1 MGPLLLFY
9 FFENRTACL
18 LFLSLS
24 HFFSL
29 GTLPITVANTTVT
42 TRRTA
47 RGQDKLEKFIN
58 KAARSGLDMF
68 PLTTDQNLK
77 DYCQYLAST
86 LKIKLRNKKEGSLKL
101 TVHCRT
107 LEILERLWEDY
118 CSGHLDAVAEESLVT
133 DEVKKE
139 TGVDTTWLETTISE
153 EDYLRC
159 KKFLTEISGRLRS
172 PGCILLMIEE
182 LKM

>member
-1 MGPLLLFY
+1 MSPLLLFY
-9 FFENRTACL
+9 FFENRTAYS
-18 LFLSLS
+18 FSPS
-24 HFFSL
+24 RIFFSL

-47 RGQDKLEKFIN
+47 RGQDKLEKCIN
-58 KAARSGLDMF
+58 KAARSGLD
-68 PLTTDQNLK
+68 TDQNLK

-118 CSGHLDAVAEESLVT
+118 CSGHLEAVAEECLVT

-159 KKFLTEISGRLRS
+159 KKFLT
-172 PGCILLMIEE
+172 
-182 LKM
+182 